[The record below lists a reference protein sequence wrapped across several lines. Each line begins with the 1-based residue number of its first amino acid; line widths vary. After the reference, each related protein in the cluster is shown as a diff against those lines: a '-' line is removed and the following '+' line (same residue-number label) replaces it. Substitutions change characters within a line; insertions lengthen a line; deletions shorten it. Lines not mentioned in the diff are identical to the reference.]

1 MGRALTRS
9 GGEAVVTASPTTTAT
24 FLGAAA
30 RSGMVVH
37 GPLSADEATQRAVAC
52 AVSVAEG
59 RRVAVPA
66 ADPLVEELDLRAA
79 LAWAGASLLVA
90 TDVDW
95 RNQIGYTGAGV
106 TGALRGIAATGTL
119 VLPCGPGQPR
129 GTHIIP
135 PAHVCLVRA
144 TDIVGTIEE
153 AVRQQ
158 AVAPHPSNVSW
169 VSGPSRTADLEMQLT
184 IGVHGPKR
192 VDVIV
197 VA

>member
-1 MGRALTRS
+1 M
-9 GGEAVVTASPTTTAT
+9 TASSPTTNT
-24 FLGAAA
+24 FLRAAA
-30 RSGMVVH
+30 RGGMVVH
-37 GPLSADEATQRAVAC
+37 GPLSPDEATQQAVAC
-52 AVSVAEG
+52 AVSVAAG
-59 RRVAVPA
+59 RPVAVPA
-66 ADPLVEELDLRAA
+66 TDPLVEALDLRAA

-95 RNQIGYTGAGV
+95 RNQIAFTGAGV
-106 TGALRGIAATGTL
+106 TGAQRGIAATGTL

-129 GTHIIP
+129 GMHIIP

-144 TDIVGTIEE
+144 TDIVATIEE
-153 AVRQQ
+153 AIRLQ
-158 AVAPHPSNVSW
+158 AAGPHPSNVSW